1 MTTRKITTQ
10 SVIKQ
15 FGKYVIGN
23 YGRLPVVIVRGKG
36 CTVWDADGRKYLDM
50 FPGWA
55 VSGIGHCHPRV
66 VRAVRKQVTE
76 LIHVANNFYS
86 VPQGRLAEYI
96 SRKSFGGKC
105 FFCNSG
111 AEANEAAIKLA
122 RLATPPGRGRIITMH
137 DSFHGRT
144 LATIRATGQPKYQKG
159 FEPLPQGFGYV
170 PFGDLRAL
178 EKAINPRTCAVMVE
192 PIQGEGGINVAS
204 EKYMRGLRRLC
215 DRNEILLIFD
225 EVQTGMGRTGKYF
238 AYQHY
243 GVVPDIMTLAKSLG
257 GGVAIGAMVA
267 KPEVAAK
274 LVPGTHASTFGG
286 NALAAAAAC
295 AVFEAIQKE
304 KLLQNTRKMSEYAFG
319 KLAELRKR
327 HEVIEEVRGKGLMIG
342 IDLMRPGAGVVRRCM
357 DKGVLINC
365 TQDTVL
371 RVMPPMIVKKSHI
384 DRGVKA
390 LDEAL
395 TEEFGG

>member
-1 MTTRKITTQ
+1 MKDKAPTTR
-10 SVIKQ
+10 SVMKQ
-15 FGKYVIGN
+15 FDKYVVAN
-23 YGRLPVVIVRGKG
+23 YGRLPAVIVRGKG
-36 CTVWDADGRKYLDM
+36 CWVWDADGKKYLDL

-66 VRAVRKQVTE
+66 VKAVREQAGA

-86 VPQGRLAEYI
+86 VPQGRLAEFI

-111 AEANEAAIKLA
+111 AEANEAALKLA
-122 RLATPPGRGRIITMH
+122 RLATPPGRNRFITMH

-170 PFGDLRAL
+170 PFGDIRAI
-178 EKAINPRTCAVMVE
+178 ERAVNPKTCAVMVE

-204 EKYMRGLRRLC
+204 RKHMQELRRLC
-215 DRNEILLIFD
+215 DRKKILLIFD

-243 GVVPDIMTLAKSLG
+243 GVVPDIMTLAKALG

-295 AVFEAIQKE
+295 AVFEAIDGE
-304 KLLQNTRKMSEYAFG
+304 KLLENTREMSRYTFG

-327 HEVIEEVRGKGLMIG
+327 HEAITDVRGMGLMIG
-342 IDLMRPGAGVVRRCM
+342 VELDRPGAGVVARCM
-357 DKGVLINC
+357 EKGVLINC

-371 RVMPPMIVKKSHI
+371 RLMPPMIVKRSHI
-384 DRGVKA
+384 NRGIAA

-395 TEEFGG
+395 AEEFGN

>member
-1 MTTRKITTQ
+1 M
-10 SVIKQ
+10 KQ
-15 FGKYVIGN
+15 FDKYVIAN

-36 CTVWDADGRKYLDM
+36 CFVWDADGRKYLDL

-66 VRAVRKQVTE
+66 VKALREQAGK

-86 VPQGRLAEYI
+86 VPQGQLAEHI
-96 SRKSFGGKC
+96 SRNSFGGKC

-111 AEANEAAIKLA
+111 AEANEGAFKLA
-122 RLATPPGRGRIITMH
+122 RLATPPGKNKFITMH
-137 DSFHGRT
+137 NSFHGRT
-144 LATIRATGQPKYQKG
+144 LATIKATAQPKYQKG

-170 PFGDLRAL
+170 PFGNLRAL
-178 EKAINPRTCAVMVE
+178 ERAIDARTCAVMIE
-192 PIQGEGGINVAS
+192 PIQGEGGINVATDTYL
-204 EKYMRGLRRLC
+204 KDVRRLC
-215 DRNEILLIFD
+215 NRKKILLIFD
-225 EVQTGMGRTGKYF
+225 EVQTGMGRTGEYF
-238 AYQHY
+238 AYQHS

-267 KPEVAAK
+267 KPEIAAK

-295 AVFEAIQKE
+295 AVFEAIKAE
-304 KLLQNTRKMSEYAFG
+304 KLLENTRKMSKYAFR
-319 KLAELRKR
+319 KLAELKER

-342 IDLMRPGAGVVRRCM
+342 IDLLRPGAGVVARCM
-357 DKGVLINC
+357 QKGVLINC
-365 TQDTVL
+365 THDTVL
-371 RVMPPMIVKKSHI
+371 RFMPPMIVKKSHI
-384 DRGVKA
+384 DRGIRT